1 MQRLYRNKGMAELAQ
16 IVEKLK
22 VKFPTAIENV
32 REFRGEVTVQV
43 GPDALVEM
51 GMYLR
56 DDPDCDFNFL
66 ADVSGVD
73 YYPEEPRFG
82 VNYHLL
88 SMKHKQRLRLK
99 VRLQGPSPRV
109 PTVTSV
115 WPGANWFERETFD
128 LFGVTFI
135 GHPDLRRLLLPM
147 DFRGHPLR
155 RDNPAVQEEVQFT
168 HNFDQ
173 VDRTKPYAK
182 S

>member
-1 MQRLYRNKGMAELAQ
+1 MAELAH

-22 VKFPTAIENV
+22 ARFPNGIENV
-32 REFRGEVTVQV
+32 REFRGECTVQV
-43 GPDALVEM
+43 RPDALVEL
-51 GMYLR
+51 GTFLR

-73 YYPEEPRFG
+73 YYPQEPRFG

-88 SMKHKQRLRLK
+88 SMQHKLRLRLK
-99 VRLQGPSPRV
+99 VRLNGPNPRA
-109 PTVTSV
+109 PSATSV
-115 WPGANWFERETFD
+115 WPSANWFERETFD

-135 GHPDLRRLLLPM
+135 GHPDLRRLLLPL

-155 RDNPAVQEEVQFT
+155 RDNAMAQEEVQFT

-173 VDRTKPYAK
+173 VDKTKPYAK

>member
-1 MQRLYRNKGMAELAQ
+1 MAELTQ
-16 IVEKLK
+16 IVERLK
-22 VKFPTAIENV
+22 TKFPGGVEAV

-43 GPDALVEM
+43 RPDALVEL
-51 GMYLR
+51 GTFLR

-66 ADVSGVD
+66 SDVSGVD

-88 SMKHKQRLRLK
+88 SMKYKLRLRLQ
-99 VRLQGPSPRV
+99 VRLKGPAGAPRV
-109 PTVTSV
+109 PSVTSV

-168 HNFDQ
+168 HNFEQ
-173 VDRTKPYAK
+173 VDKTKPYAK

>member
-1 MQRLYRNKGMAELAQ
+1 MAELTQ
-16 IVEKLK
+16 IIERLK
-22 VKFPTAIENV
+22 AKFPNGIEGV

-43 GPDALVEM
+43 KPDALVEM
-51 GMYLR
+51 CTFLR

-66 ADVSGVD
+66 SDVSGVD

-88 SMKHKQRLRLK
+88 SMKYKQRLRLK
-99 VRLQGPSPRV
+99 VRLKGTAGAPRV

-155 RDNPAVQEEVQFT
+155 RDNPTAQEEVQFT

-173 VDRTKPYAK
+173 IDKTKPYAK

>member
-99 VRLQGPSPRV
+99 VRLQGPNPRV

>member
-1 MQRLYRNKGMAELAQ
+1 MAELAQ
-16 IVEKLK
+16 IVEKLR
-22 VKFPTAIENV
+22 VKFPAAIENL
-32 REFRGEVTVQV
+32 REFRGEYTVQV
-43 GPDALVEM
+43 RSDALIEM
-51 GMYLR
+51 STYLH
-56 DDPDCDFNFL
+56 DDPECDFNFL

-88 SMKHKQRLRLK
+88 SMKHKQRLRLQ
-99 VRLQGPSPRV
+99 VRLKGPNPRV

-128 LFGVTFI
+128 LFGVMFI

-155 RDNPAVQEEVQFT
+155 RDNPAIQEEVQFT
-168 HNFDQ
+168 HNFDE

>member
-1 MQRLYRNKGMAELAQ
+1 MAELTQ
-16 IVEKLK
+16 IIERLK
-22 VKFPTAIENV
+22 AKFPNGIEGV

-43 GPDALVEM
+43 KPDALVEM
-51 GMYLR
+51 CTFLR

-66 ADVSGVD
+66 SDVSGVD

-88 SMKHKQRLRLK
+88 SMKYKQRLRLK
-99 VRLQGPSPRV
+99 VRLKGTAGAPRV

-128 LFGVTFI
+128 LFGVTFV

-155 RDNPAVQEEVQFT
+155 RDNPTVQEEVQFT

-173 VDRTKPYAK
+173 IDKTKPYAK

>member
-1 MQRLYRNKGMAELAQ
+1 MAELTQ
-16 IVEKLK
+16 IIERLK
-22 VKFPTAIENV
+22 AKFPNGIEGV

-43 GPDALVEM
+43 KPDALVEM
-51 GMYLR
+51 STFLR

-66 ADVSGVD
+66 SDVSGVD
-73 YYPEEPRFG
+73 YYPQEPRFG

-88 SMKHKQRLRLK
+88 SMKYKQRLRLK
-99 VRLQGPSPRV
+99 VRLKGPAGAPRV

-155 RDNPAVQEEVQFT
+155 RDNPLAQEEVQFT

-173 VDRTKPYAK
+173 VDKTKPYAK

>member
-1 MQRLYRNKGMAELAQ
+1 MAELAH

-22 VKFPTAIENV
+22 ARFPNGIENV
-32 REFRGEVTVQV
+32 REFRGEYTVQV
-43 GPDALVEM
+43 RLDALVEM
-51 GMYLR
+51 GTFLR

-73 YYPEEPRFG
+73 YYPDEPRFG

-88 SMKHKQRLRLK
+88 SMQHKLRLRLR
-99 VRLQGPSPRV
+99 VRLKGPNPRV
-109 PTVTSV
+109 PSVTSV
-115 WPGANWFERETFD
+115 WPSANWFERETFD

-155 RDNPAVQEEVQFT
+155 RDNAAVQEEVQFT

-173 VDRTKPYAK
+173 VDKTKPYAK

>member
-1 MQRLYRNKGMAELAQ
+1 MAELAQ
-16 IVEKLK
+16 IVEKLEA
-22 VKFPTAIENV
+22 KFKSAIEGV

-43 GPDALVEM
+43 KPDALVEM
-51 GMYLR
+51 GTFLR

-66 ADVSGVD
+66 SDVSGVD
-73 YYPEEPRFG
+73 YYPQEPRFG

-88 SMKHKQRLRLK
+88 STKYKQRLRLK
-99 VRLQGPSPRV
+99 VRLKGPAGAPRV
-109 PTVTSV
+109 PSVTSV

-155 RDNPAVQEEVQFT
+155 RDNPSVQEEVQFT
-168 HNFDQ
+168 HNFEQ
-173 VDRTKPYAK
+173 VDKTKPYAK

>member
-1 MQRLYRNKGMAELAQ
+1 MAELAQ
-16 IVEKLK
+16 IVEKLEA
-22 VKFPTAIENV
+22 KFKSAIEGV
-32 REFRGEVTVQV
+32 REFRGEYTVQV
-43 GPDALVEM
+43 KPEALVEM
-51 GMYLR
+51 STFLR

-66 ADVSGVD
+66 SDVSGVD

-88 SMKHKQRLRLK
+88 STKYKQRLRLK
-99 VRLQGPSPRV
+99 VRLKGPAGAPRV

-115 WPGANWFERETFD
+115 WPVANWFERETFD
-128 LFGVTFI
+128 LFGVTFT
-135 GHPDLRRLLLPM
+135 GHPDLRRLLLPL

-155 RDNPAVQEEVQFT
+155 RDNPVMQEEVQFT

-173 VDRTKPYAK
+173 IDKTKPYAK

>member
-1 MQRLYRNKGMAELAQ
+1 MAELTQ
-16 IVEKLK
+16 IVEKLES
-22 VKFPTAIENV
+22 KFPNSIENV
-32 REFRGEVTVQV
+32 REFRGEYTVQV
-43 GPDALVEM
+43 RPDALIEV
-51 GMYLR
+51 GTFLR
-56 DDPDCDFNFL
+56 DDPDCAFSTCV
-66 ADVSGVD
+66 DVSGVD

-88 SMKHKQRLRLK
+88 SVTHKLRLRLK
-99 VRLQGPSPRV
+99 VRVKGPNPRI
-109 PTVTSV
+109 PSITSV

-135 GHPDLRRLLLPM
+135 GHPDLRRLLLPL

-155 RDNPAVQEEVQFT
+155 RDQPGPYEEVQFT

-173 VDRTKPYAK
+173 VDKTKPYAK